1 MILYGIARSATP
13 VPLDG
18 CWRHCRKLRL
28 PAPKLLLQQ
37 SSCVQARRRGSFSID
52 GAIGETAHR
61 PNSRVDDVRETLHGI
76 GIADPYRWLEAT
88 DDPAV
93 RRWTEEQNTATRRT
107 LDAAACRDRAHRR
120 LDELLRVGL
129 LEVPRVAA
137 GAAFF
142 LRRDADQDQS
152 ILCVRESDS
161 SNDHALV
168 DPNTLTADHLVT
180 IDWFFPS
187 ADGRFVA
194 YGLSRG
200 GDELS
205 TLHVADVASGEVL
218 ADRIPDTRFSSV
230 AWLPDATGFYYT
242 RYPARGSVPPGEENY
257 NTRVRFHRLGNDP
270 AEDPIVFGEG
280 RPATDIY
287 EVAISRD
294 GSWLLVH
301 AHQGWAKTIL
311 FVHDLDGDGG
321 FRSVGE
327 EHKAIFLG
335 EIGGGRLY
343 VLTNWDAP
351 NWRVLE
357 LDPATLDLGDA
368 RTVVG
373 EREGAV
379 ITETALVG
387 GRLVTHELEDA
398 SSRIRAYTLPGGAI
412 EREVELPDLG
422 SVKGTTGSTPGLA
435 GEWDRDELLLGFTS
449 LLHPPAILRCDLAT
463 GAATTFARLDAPPRF
478 DPAAFEMRQAYCRSA
493 DGTRVPIFL
502 VHRRGLRL
510 DGGAPLFLTGYG
522 GFNVRMTPSWIS
534 ALPLWVEAGGVYAM
548 AVLRGGNE
556 FGERWHRD
564 GMLERKQNVFDDFIA
579 AGDWLIR
586 EGYTS
591 RERLAIGGGSNGGLL
606 VGAVLTQRPDLCRAV
621 VCEVPLLDMLR
632 YHRLQLAKLWI
643 SEYGSADD
651 ADQFRWLYAYS
662 PYHRVVDGERYP
674 AVLLTTALGDTRV
687 DPMHARKMGARLQA
701 ATSSDRPI
709 LVRVDEDE
717 GHGVGKPRS
726 KQLDAA
732 TDLWTFV
739 FWQLGVE
746 PASA

>member
-1 MILYGIARSATP
+1 M
-13 VPLDG
+13 
-18 CWRHCRKLRL
+18 
-28 PAPKLLLQQ
+28 
-37 SSCVQARRRGSFSID
+37 GSVSID
-52 GAIGETAHR
+52 AAIAETA
-61 PNSRVDDVRETLHGI
+61 PTPSSRIVDVRETLHGVEV
-76 GIADPYRWLEAT
+76 ADPYRWLEAT
-88 DDPAV
+88 DDPEV
-93 RRWTEEQNTATRRT
+93 RRWTEEQNAAARRA
-107 LDAAACRDRAHRR
+107 LDAVGARDGARRR

-142 LRRDADQDQS
+142 LRRNADQDQPV
-152 ILCVRESDS
+152 LYVRDAGS
-161 SNDHALV
+161 STDRALV
-168 DPNTLTADHLVT
+168 DPGVAGDRLVT

-187 ADGRFVA
+187 ADGRLVA

-205 TLHVADVASGEVL
+205 TLHVTDVATGEVL
-218 ADRIPDTRFSSV
+218 ADRIPDTRFCSV

-242 RYPARGSVPPGEENY
+242 RYPAKGSVPAGDENY
-257 NTRVRFHRLGNDP
+257 NTRVRFHRLGDDP
-270 AEDPIVFGEG
+270 EEDPVVFGEG
-280 RPATDIY
+280 RLPTDIF
-287 EVAISRD
+287 VPSISHD
-294 GSWLLVH
+294 GRWLLVH

-311 FVHDLDGDGG
+311 FVRDLAGDGD

-327 EHKAIFLG
+327 EHDAIFSG
-335 EIGGGRLY
+335 EIAGGRLY

-357 LDPATLDLGDA
+357 LDPDTLDLGEA

-373 EREGAV
+373 EREATV
-379 ITETALVG
+379 IAETAVAG
-387 GRLVTHELEDA
+387 GRLVAHELEDA
-398 SSRIRAYTLPGGAI
+398 SSRIRVYGLPGGGL
-412 EREVELPDLG
+412 ELEVPLPVLG
-422 SVKGTTGSTPGLA
+422 SVRGTPGGTPGIA
-435 GEWDRDELLLGFTS
+435 GEWGADELLFGFTS
-449 LLHPPAILRCDLAT
+449 FLHPPAILRCDLAA
-463 GAATTFARLDAPPRF
+463 GAVTTFAQLDAPPGF
-478 DPAAFEMRQAYCRSA
+478 DPESYETHQVHCRSD

-502 VHRRGLRL
+502 THRRGLRL
-510 DGGAPLFLTGYG
+510 DGSAPVFLTGYG
-522 GFNVRMTPSWIS
+522 GFNIGMTPAWIS
-534 ALPLWVEAGGVYAM
+534 ALPLWVESGGVYAV

-564 GMLERKQNVFDDFIA
+564 GMLDRKQNVFDDFIA
-579 AGDWLIR
+579 AGDRLVR

-632 YHRLQLAKLWI
+632 YHRLQIAKLWI

-662 PYHRVVDGERYP
+662 PYHHVVDGERYP

-701 ATSSDRPI
+701 ATASDRPI
-709 LVRVDEDE
+709 LLRVDTDE

-726 KQLDAA
+726 KQLDSA

-746 PASA
+746 PAAAG